1 MERHNT
7 LIEYENKVRSLLKQK
22 LIENGTQERHLIDY
36 YRLPGNDRYRFD
48 LVEIDDNDNL
58 IRLFE
63 IRSIQSIKYNRNY
76 TYRLVERF
84 QEITQAPVF
93 LAFLDETEN
102 LQILSL
108 QEIRNYI
115 NTTIRNSSI
124 TTFEAYY
131 RKIAHICIDESDLKY
146 FFRGHA
152 DYTYQSIPSIYRDG
166 NIKYEKFMFHEAIRK
181 NPCEFTEDMSTFDKL
196 VKMQHYEL
204 PTRLLDITTNPLVA
218 LYFACSGK
226 DDRDGEVLIYSMP
239 NEQIK
244 YYNSDSVSIL
254 ANLTKC
260 KKEFTFDADNGYLIH
275 EIKQDKPNFNGD
287 LLTKEATSE
296 VLCVLPKL
304 NNDRIIRQNGAFFIF
319 GIGDTKEKPAEFSD
333 QPLKIRIRG
342 NSKKQILKELQ
353 LLGISEATLFPET
366 DKIMHEIKSQIKH

>member
-1 MERHNT
+1 M
-7 LIEYENKVRSLLKQK
+7 
-22 LIENGTQERHLIDY
+22 
-36 YRLPGNDRYRFD
+36 
-48 LVEIDDNDNL
+48 

-84 QEITQAPVF
+84 QEITQAPVY

-218 LYFACSGK
+218 LYFACLGK
-226 DDRDGEVLIYSMP
+226 DDRDGEVLSS
-239 NEQIK
+239 K
-244 YYNSDSVSIL
+244 F
-254 ANLTKC
+254 LT
-260 KKEFTFDADNGYLIH
+260 
-275 EIKQDKPNFNGD
+275 
-287 LLTKEATSE
+287 
-296 VLCVLPKL
+296 
-304 NNDRIIRQNGAFFIF
+304 
-319 GIGDTKEKPAEFSD
+319 
-333 QPLKIRIRG
+333 
-342 NSKKQILKELQ
+342 
-353 LLGISEATLFPET
+353 
-366 DKIMHEIKSQIKH
+366 